1 MGCIAR
7 FMKTSRKVGIGLAVV
22 VVIVA
27 CFFGPRWYTTLKIRS
42 GVRAQL
48 LQRLPHTTH
57 LLGQNRELQRVSI
70 VRSRWSE
77 DGHRCEVIFQ
87 LHYQPQALTESG
99 CVLTRDEWG
108 TYRGD
113 WSYSSNRVTLA
124 IN

>member
-1 MGCIAR
+1 
-7 FMKTSRKVGIGLAVV
+7 MKTSRKVGIGLAVL
-22 VVIVA
+22 VIIAGVL
-27 CFFGPRWYTTLKIRS
+27 FGPRCYTTLKIKS

-57 LLGQNRELQRVSI
+57 LLGQDRQLQRVDI
-70 VRSRWSE
+70 VRCRRSE
-77 DGHRCEVIFQ
+77 DGRMFEVVF
-87 LHYQPQALTESG
+87 ALRYEPEATTESG

-113 WSYSSNRVTLA
+113 WSYSSNRVSLA